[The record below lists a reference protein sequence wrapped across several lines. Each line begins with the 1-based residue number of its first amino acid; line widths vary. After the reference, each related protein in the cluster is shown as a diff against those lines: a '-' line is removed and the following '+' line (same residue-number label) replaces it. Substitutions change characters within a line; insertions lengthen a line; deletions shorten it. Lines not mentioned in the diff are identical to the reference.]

1 MKKFIVIFTLS
12 LLFISTKSF
21 ALTNVGFY
29 LGLSTP
35 NDQINNVYNS
45 NDYKSESEI
54 VEFIRGGISLGYHIG
69 AIGRFDLSDDFSVV
83 GGIAWHKFP
92 QSKIDVTDPTTGD
105 TVASLE
111 TSQNIVPIT
120 VGVNFYLIRSI
131 VGLYGTGQ
139 LTYNYISNSVD
150 YNYNSI
156 ALPLN
161 QSSTDHRVGFGLGAG
176 IDIDA
181 FLVTLNLE
189 AKYNI
194 VNLIGKTAGEQTKS
208 YFSLS
213 LGALF

>member
-1 MKKFIVIFTLS
+1 MRK
-12 LLFISTKSF
+12 LLFTIVLTLLFFTSISYS
-21 ALTNVGFY
+21 LTNIGFNV
-29 LGLSTP
+29 GLSTP

-45 NDYKSESEI
+45 NDYTSTSVLYKLFRE
-54 VEFIRGGISLGYHIG
+54 GISSGYHIG
-69 AIGRFDLSDDFSVV
+69 AVGRFDLIDKFSIV

-92 QSKIDVTDPTTGD
+92 QTEIEVIDPTSGD

-111 TSQNIVPIT
+111 TSQNIIPIT

-131 VGLYGTGQ
+131 LGVYGTGQ

-150 YNYNSI
+150 YNYKNVPIS
-156 ALPLN
+156 LN
-161 QSSTDHRVGFGLGAG
+161 QSPTDHRVGFGLGAG

-181 FLVTLNLE
+181 ILMTLNLE

-194 VNLIGKTAGEQTKS
+194 INLIGKTNDEKTKS

-213 LGALF
+213 LGVLF